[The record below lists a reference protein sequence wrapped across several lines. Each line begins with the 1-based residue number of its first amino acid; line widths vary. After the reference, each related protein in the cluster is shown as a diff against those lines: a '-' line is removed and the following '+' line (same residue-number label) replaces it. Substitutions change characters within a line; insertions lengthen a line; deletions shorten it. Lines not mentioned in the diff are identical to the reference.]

1 MTNRQ
6 QDLQSSASSRSV
18 TWRRAVLA
26 VCGGIGLGLVCLSPV
41 RAGDVREQQQL
52 VDRAK
57 LTFDLF
63 QSDAKLASWFR
74 TEAKDM
80 KAIFIVPQL
89 LRGAFVVGA
98 SGGSG
103 VLLAR
108 DFVKGGWSPP
118 AFYRMS
124 AGSVGFQAGA
134 DASEVVL
141 VINTF
146 AGLERFYGGGTFKLG
161 LESGV
166 SVGSIGEGGTAGLDV
181 VSFASSKGAFLGMSF
196 SGFAISASSD
206 ANEAYYGAS
215 VTPEQILANGPITN
229 SGADDLRAAVSRANR
244 YRERSAE

>member
-1 MTNRQ
+1 MTNKKPGPS
-6 QDLQSSASSRSV
+6 SSAARRPFEW
-18 TWRRAVLA
+18 WRVARAVC
-26 VCGGIGLGLVCLSPV
+26 VGICLGLVCLSPAG
-41 RAGDVREQQQL
+41 AGDVREQQQL

-57 LTFDLF
+57 LTFDRF

-134 DASEVVL
+134 DASEVLL

-146 AGLERFYGGGTFKLG
+146 AGLERFYGGGAFKLG

-166 SVGSIGEGGTAGLDV
+166 SIGSIGEGGTAGLDV
-181 VSFASSKGAFLGMSF
+181 VSFATSKGAFLGMSLA
-196 SGFAISASSD
+196 GFAISASSD
-206 ANEAYYGAS
+206 ANEAYYGTA
-215 VTPEQILANGPITN
+215 VKPEQILANGPITN
-229 SGADDLRAAVSRANR
+229 AGADELRAAVSRANR
-244 YRERSAE
+244 YRERNIE

>member
-1 MTNRQ
+1 MTNMRR
-6 QDLQSSASSRSV
+6 DPGSPASNRSFE
-18 TWRRAVLA
+18 WRRVALA
-26 VCGGIGLGLVCLSPV
+26 VCGGIALGLVCLSPV
-41 RAGDVREQQQL
+41 RAGDIREQQQL

-57 LTFDLF
+57 LTFDRF
-63 QSDAKLASWFR
+63 QSDPKLASWFR
-74 TEAKDM
+74 TEAKNM

-89 LRGAFVVGA
+89 LRGAFVVGV

-118 AFYRMS
+118 AFYRMN
-124 AGSVGFQAGA
+124 AGSVGIQAGA
-134 DASEVVL
+134 DASEVLL

-146 AGLERFYGGGTFKLG
+146 AGLERFYGGGAFKLG

-196 SGFAISASSD
+196 AGFSISALPD
-206 ANEAYYGAS
+206 ANETYYGTP
-215 VTPEQILANGPITN
+215 VKPEQILANGPVTN
-229 SGADDLRAAVSRANR
+229 PGADELRAAVSRANR
-244 YRERSAE
+244 FRERNAE